1 MLEPS
6 FTVPDD
12 AVRLAE
18 ALIFA
23 GTEPVSTRRV
33 AELLEARQLIPDGVD
48 NLAAFVNAVLAALVA
63 RYEGR
68 GVAPVEVA
76 GGWQFRTAP
85 DLAPALTRVLERP
98 RRLPRAVMET
108 LAIIAYHQPC
118 TRVEIEEIRGVSLG
132 QNVLDT
138 LIEAS
143 LIAPRGRKEVP
154 GRPVL
159 WGTTPDFLRH
169 FGLRAL
175 SDLPRRE
182 ELLVDVPNLEADP
195 RLPSADAPA
204 SAPDDEEDAQAAAQQ
219 DGTPSDNQQ
228 EDAPEA
234 EGQTSDTGGPDL
246 ATTTVSPES
255 PEPSGATG
263 AASGAATE
271 AAMGEPDSAGTDH
284 QEARHE
290 DDVSTSHSDTSAPQ
304 AGERVETDPDLS
316 AADENTVEDDAF
328 STFEEPD
335 SPREAPDGGT
345 SGPADAGLE
354 GSVQDTPAEGT
365 VFPPERS

>member
-1 MLEPS
+1 MVAALAGAELQEADVALA
-6 FTVPDD
+6 VPDD

-23 GTEPVSTRRV
+23 GTEPVSLRRL
-33 AELLEARQLIPDGVD
+33 AELLELRQLVPEGMEDLG
-48 NLAAFVNAVLAALVA
+48 AFVAAVMAALVA
-63 RYEGR
+63 RYDGR
-68 GVAPVEVA
+68 GVTPVEVA

-85 DLAPALTRVLERP
+85 DLAPALTRVLEKP

-182 ELLVDVPNLEADP
+182 ELLVDVPDTLTSRRTPAPD
-195 RLPSADAPA
+195 ADA
-204 SAPDDEEDAQAAAQQ
+204 EAQQ
-219 DGTPSDNQQ
+219 NMP
-228 EDAPEA
+228 EEA
-234 EGQTSDTGGPDL
+234 EAVVAVHVDPLEGD
-246 ATTTVSPES
+246 
-255 PEPSGATG
+255 
-263 AASGAATE
+263 
-271 AAMGEPDSAGTDH
+271 
-284 QEARHE
+284 
-290 DDVSTSHSDTSAPQ
+290 
-304 AGERVETDPDLS
+304 RVETDPDLDPAEGAVS
-316 AADENTVEDDAF
+316 VPQDELKADAEKAADAESA
-328 STFEEPD
+328 EP
-335 SPREAPDGGT
+335 G
-345 SGPADAGLE
+345 ADAG
-354 GSVQDTPAEGT
+354 AGT
-365 VFPPERS
+365 VSEPGRS